1 MMNIVIEKMSDTH
14 ITQIGKLETE
24 CFSNPWSENALREE
38 LTNEFARFFVALCD
52 GEVAGYIG
60 AHNILGEVYITN
72 VAVFPEFRRNGVGKS
87 LVGFL
92 VDEMKTEK
100 AEFVTLE
107 VRESNSDAISLY
119 EKCGFEKVGKRKD
132 FYEKPREDG
141 VLMTCFLGDN
151 YENSRN

>member
-24 CFSNPWSENALREE
+24 CFSVPWSENALREE

-72 VAVFPEFRRNGVGKS
+72 VAVFSKYRRRGI
-87 LVGFL
+87 
-92 VDEMKTEK
+92 
-100 AEFVTLE
+100 AETLIKNLICVSSSENADFITLE
-107 VRESNSDAISLY
+107 VRKSNIGAINLY
-119 EKCGFEKVGKRKD
+119 TKMGFKNVGERKN
-132 FYEKPREDG
+132 FYENPREDAL
-141 VLMTCFLGDN
+141 LMTYNDFTG
-151 YENSRN
+151 